1 MTTIA
6 ILATLDTKSSEVE
19 HLAAAVSGL
28 GATPFLVDIGV
39 VGDSTLVADITNTHV
54 AERGGASLTELR
66 KEPSRE
72 VASEVMVA
80 GATSVIVELR
90 ESGEIDAVIG
100 LGGTQGTNN
109 CCRVMQALPYGVPKI
124 MVSTMASGDT
134 SSYVGIKD
142 ITMMF
147 SVSDILGLNP
157 LLRQILSNAAGAAVG
172 MAGTAQGAAVGRDR
186 PVVGITNLGVLTS
199 GTMRAMERLDGLGYE
214 SIVFHAVGSGG
225 RAMEQLI
232 RDGMIDA
239 VFDYALGDLSD
250 ALLGGLRA
258 ADEDRLTVATELGIP
273 QVIVPGGVD
282 HIGVMLDEPNV
293 VPAAYQRRTY
303 TFHNPSILVP
313 RTSAAELTQVARVIG
328 ERLDGI
334 DDRAVFMMPLG
345 GVSSYSVDGGALVDR
360 AADAAFWEALRNSLP
375 EGLRTIEVEAGAE
388 DAAFVDR
395 AVDELV
401 ALIERSLVERS

>member
-1 MTTIA
+1 MSTIA
-6 ILATLDTKSSEVE
+6 ILATLDTKAAEVE
-19 HLAAAVSGL
+19 HLASAVSGL
-28 GATPFLVDIGV
+28 GAVPFLIDIGV
-39 VGDSTLVADITNTHV
+39 VADSTVVADLTSAFI
-54 AERGGASLTELR
+54 AESGGTSLTELR
-66 KEPSRE
+66 VNPSRE
-72 VASEVMVA
+72 VASDVMVA
-80 GATSVIVELR
+80 GATSAIIELQ
-90 ESGEIDAVIG
+90 EAGKIDAIIG

-109 CCRVMQALPYGVPKI
+109 CCRVMQELPYGFPKI
-124 MVSTMASGDT
+124 MISTMASGDT

-147 SVSDILGLNP
+147 SVSDILGVNP

-172 MAGTAQGAAVGRDR
+172 MASVAPGAAVQRDR

-199 GTMRAMERLDGLGYE
+199 GTMHAMERLDELGYE

-225 RAMEQLI
+225 RAMEQLM

-258 ADEDRLTVATELGIP
+258 ADEDRLTVATELDIP

-293 VPAAYQRRTY
+293 VPDIYQSRTY

-313 RTSAAELTQVARVIG
+313 RTSGEELTEVARVIG
-328 ERLDGI
+328 ERLAGI
-334 DDRAVFMMPLG
+334 GDKAVFMMPLG
-345 GVSSYSVDGGALVDR
+345 GVSSYSVDGGALIDR
-360 AADAAFWEALRNSLP
+360 EADSVFWAALRDSLP
-375 EGLRTIEVEAGAE
+375 DGLRIVEVEAGAE
-388 DAAFVDR
+388 DPAFVDL

-401 ALIERSLVERS
+401 ALIERSPTEKA

>member
-1 MTTIA
+1 
-6 ILATLDTKSSEVE
+6 
-19 HLAAAVSGL
+19 
-28 GATPFLVDIGV
+28 
-39 VGDSTLVADITNTHV
+39 
-54 AERGGASLTELR
+54 
-66 KEPSRE
+66 
-72 VASEVMVA
+72 
-80 GATSVIVELR
+80 
-90 ESGEIDAVIG
+90 
-100 LGGTQGTNN
+100 
-109 CCRVMQALPYGVPKI
+109 MQELPYGFPKI

-147 SVSDILGLNP
+147 SVSDILGVNP

-172 MAGTAQGAAVGRDR
+172 MAGAATGAAVQSDR

-199 GTMRAMERLDGLGYE
+199 GTMRAMARLDELGYE

-225 RAMEQLI
+225 RAMEQLM

-258 ADEDRLTVATELGIP
+258 ADEHRLTVATELGIP

-293 VPAAYQRRTY
+293 VPAAYQGRTY

-313 RTSAAELTQVARVIG
+313 RTSGEELTRVAQVIG
-328 ERLDGI
+328 ERLTGI
-334 DDRAVFMMPLG
+334 GDQAIFMMPLG

-360 AADAAFWEALRNSLP
+360 QADSVFWAALRDSLP
-375 EGLRTIEVEAGAE
+375 DGLRIIEVEAGAE
-388 DAAFVDR
+388 DPAFVDL
-395 AVDELV
+395 AIDELV
-401 ALIERSLVERS
+401 ALIERSRVEEA